1 MTGNMKMAD
10 LINSAPELLP
20 VTERHGMSLGF
31 GEATVEEWCS
41 HEGKDDFTFLTIC
54 NIAVSETY
62 RPLEAEIGK
71 MRVADVT
78 AFLRNSHDSYVYSL
92 LPELERQ
99 ISLVLVGR
107 GESEKRV
114 ISEFFSKFK
123 EGLGKHFKLEEDKIF
138 PSLEALD
145 RKGHGNEK
153 IFRHEHGD
161 IEEKI
166 QDLINLLLKYV
177 SYGSRDERVTELLAF
192 LYRFREDLAIHSRIE
207 DCLILPMIEGKLS
220 PREKDILV
228 CVARGMQNKEIAAK
242 FDISVFTVM
251 THRKNITEK
260 TGIKSIAGLT
270 AYAILQGLI
279 DIESIK

>member
-10 LINSAPELLP
+10 LINSAPEILQI
-20 VTERHGMSLGF
+20 TERLGMSLGF
-31 GEATVEEWCS
+31 GEFTVEELCA
-41 HEGKDDFTFLTIC
+41 HEGKDAFTFLAIC
-54 NIAVSETY
+54 NISTSLNY
-62 RPLEAEIGK
+62 KPSEAEIGK
-71 MRVADVT
+71 MKAGDVMS
-78 AFLRNSHDSYVYSL
+78 FLRNSHDSYMYSL

-99 ISLVLVGR
+99 INLVMVGR
-107 GESEKRV
+107 GDSEKKV
-114 ISEFFSKFK
+114 ISEFFGKFK
-123 EGLGKHFKLEEDKIF
+123 NELARHFKLEEEKIF

-145 RKGHGNEK
+145 RKGQPNEK
-153 IFRHEHGD
+153 VFRHEHGD
-161 IEEKI
+161 IGEKI

-177 SYGSRDERVTELLAF
+177 SYGTRDARVTDLLAF

-220 PREKDILV
+220 PREKEILV
-228 CVARGMQNKEIAAK
+228 CVAQGMQNKEIADK
-242 FDISVFTVM
+242 VGLPVFTVM

>member
-1 MTGNMKMAD
+1 MTSNMKMAE
-10 LINSAPELLP
+10 LINSAPEILLI
-20 VTERHGMSLGF
+20 VERLGMSLGF
-31 GEATVEEWCS
+31 GESTVEEWCA
-41 HEGKDDFTFLTIC
+41 HEGRDSFTFLAIC
-54 NIAVSETY
+54 NISTSRDY
-62 RPLEAEIGK
+62 KPSEAEIEK
-71 MRVADVT
+71 MKAGDVMY
-78 AFLRNSHDSYVYSL
+78 FLRNSHDSYIYGL
-92 LPELERQ
+92 LPELDRQ
-99 ISLVLVGR
+99 IALVMVGR
-107 GESEKRV
+107 PDSEKKV
-114 ISEFFSKFK
+114 INEFFDKFK
-123 EGLGKHFKLEEDKIF
+123 SELARHFKLEEEKIF

-145 RKGHGNEK
+145 RKGQPNEK
-153 IFRHEHGD
+153 VFRHEHGN
-161 IEEKI
+161 INEKI

-177 SYGSRDERVTELLAF
+177 SYGTRETHITDLLSF

-220 PREKDILV
+220 PREKEILV
-228 CVARGMQNKEIAAK
+228 CVAQGMQNKEIAAR